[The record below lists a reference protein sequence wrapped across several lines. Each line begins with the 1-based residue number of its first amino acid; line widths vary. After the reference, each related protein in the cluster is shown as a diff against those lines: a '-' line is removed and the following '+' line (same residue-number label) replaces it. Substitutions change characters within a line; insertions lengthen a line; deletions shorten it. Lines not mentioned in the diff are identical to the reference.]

1 MVGWALD
8 ELIGHYVNY
17 RKLLSPAARLLPES
31 DFQLYAVATRHP
43 RGLARQRRLPPT
55 AWPGVYDVQWG
66 TPTIRLIVLNT
77 IAPHP
82 RNAAWE
88 LFSTQHDRIRQGA
101 ASYRPRRPGT
111 WDLLYQLY
119 LLHILENPSM
129 ATTIEEYVRD
139 LRQQFL
145 HSLTPEEQQA
155 VLDQLPPEDVFKH
168 FTPEERLRGLK
179 PEDVLQRFAPE
190 ERLRGLGPE
199 ERLRGLGPEERL
211 RGLDPEQ
218 IKAYL
223 KKFEH

>member
-1 MVGWALD
+1 M
-8 ELIGHYVNY
+8 NY
-17 RKLLSPAARLLPES
+17 RKLISPKPGLLPAS

-43 RGLARQRRLPPT
+43 RGLAHGRPLQPT
-55 AWPGVYDVQWG
+55 ALPGVYDVQWG
-66 TPTIRLIVLNT
+66 ASTIRLIVLNA

-88 LFSTQHDRIRQGA
+88 LFSTHSDRIRQGA

-111 WDLLYQLY
+111 WDLLYRLY
-119 LLHILENPSM
+119 LLHLLEDPSL

-211 RGLDPEQ
+211 RGLGPEELRQ
-218 IKAYL
+218 LQDYL
-223 KKFEH
+223 KMLH